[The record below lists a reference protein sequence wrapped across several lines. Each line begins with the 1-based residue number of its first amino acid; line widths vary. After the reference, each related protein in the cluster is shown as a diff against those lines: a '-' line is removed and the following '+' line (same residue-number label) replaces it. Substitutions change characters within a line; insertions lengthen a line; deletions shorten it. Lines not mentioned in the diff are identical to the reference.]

1 MSKYKFAIKRSKASK
16 KSIGKAF
23 KRVAKGGIKARDVG
37 RAIARARSSRGGIP
51 RVDQVAR
58 SFTQGGGMPAARQS
72 AAAQAQERKR
82 QDELYRR
89 LDGGTRDVRYVKA
102 SAPSKSSSSKSK
114 SSSSSQPSYSSP
126 QSSGTSYGSGSI
138 YSGEIGQ
145 MMEMLR
151 MQQEA
156 FNQRYGKQQADFQRM
171 FGQYQSM
178 FGKYQ
183 QQAASRAAKAE
194 KRYEDLMIAQQRAAA
209 KAAAEREEQA
219 RQDALSRQTMMANQM
234 RAASGMPQL
243 KIGAPDPTGIGGT
256 SDFRRRIMQGMQ
268 GMNYGGINV

>member
-1 MSKYKFAIKRSKASK
+1 MSKYKFAVKRGSASK
-16 KSIGKAF
+16 KDIGKVF

-37 RAIARARSSRGGIP
+37 RAISQARRSPGGIP
-51 RVDQVAR
+51 RIDAVAR
-58 SFTQGGGMPAARQS
+58 VLTGGQPSGMNS
-72 AAAQAQERKR
+72 AAAQAQQRRRE
-82 QDELYRR
+82 DELYRM
-89 LDGGTRDVRYVKA
+89 LDGGTRDVRYVTA
-102 SAPSKSSSSKSK
+102 SAPSKSSSSKS
-114 SSSSSQPSYSSP
+114 SSSSSQPSSSSP

-138 YSGEIGQ
+138 YSDQIGK

-156 FNQRYGKQQADFQRM
+156 FNKRYGQQQADFQRM